1 MFSSFQ
7 LEPTQPEEDV
17 LQTTNTEALTGCNED
32 VLNDYV
38 SSILEVPAV
47 SREPGSAQ
55 FVQAT
60 DLTGM
65 AAGPGAGDKVIHSY
79 VTSCKIGGVQ
89 EMLKKESHC
98 HRSTLKLLPLFFSF
112 LQQRGTQ

>member
-7 LEPTQPEEDV
+7 LEPIQPEEEV
-17 LQTTNTEALTGCNED
+17 LQTINTEALAIHNED

-38 SSILEVPAV
+38 PSILEVPAV

-60 DLTGM
+60 DLTGTV
-65 AAGPGAGDKVIHSY
+65 AGPGAGDKVIHSIA
-79 VTSCKIGGVQ
+79 K
-89 EMLKKESHC
+89 
-98 HRSTLKLLPLFFSF
+98 
-112 LQQRGTQ
+112 